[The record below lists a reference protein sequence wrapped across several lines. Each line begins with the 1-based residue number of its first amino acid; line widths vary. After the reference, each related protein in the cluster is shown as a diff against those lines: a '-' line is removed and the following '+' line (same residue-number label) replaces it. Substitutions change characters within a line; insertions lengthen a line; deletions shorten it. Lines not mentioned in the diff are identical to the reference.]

1 MTESRDDRERLR
13 DKLQRLPIFP
23 LYRVQLFPRAILPLY
38 IFEPRYREMTAA
50 CLAGDGL
57 MALAQLKPGFEADYQ
72 GRPPVR
78 SMAGLGKIIAHREN
92 ADGTYN
98 ILLEGLGRVRIDEEL
113 PPEHSYREVRAHRV
127 RDRIAE
133 GFDQQTVRET
143 LRLLIDKLSKTI
155 GESGASLRSLCAETK
170 RLPCLID
177 VLSSALI
184 QKPVLRRRLFECRD
198 LATRA
203 ELLIVSLAKI
213 VAGLNSEGQSEL
225 N

>member
-38 IFEPRYREMTAA
+38 VFEPRYREMTAA

>member
-1 MTESRDDRERLR
+1 MTESRNDRERLR

-38 IFEPRYREMTAA
+38 VFEPRYREMTAA

-57 MALAQLKPGFEADYQ
+57 MAIAQLKSGFESDYQ

-92 ADGTYN
+92 PDGTYN

-113 PPEHSYREVRAHRV
+113 PPDHSYREVRAHLV
-127 RDRIAE
+127 RDRIIE
-133 GFDQQTVRET
+133 GFDRQTVRDT
-143 LRLLIDKLSKTI
+143 LRLLIDKLSKSI
-155 GESGASLRSLCAETK
+155 GESGASLRSLCSETK
-170 RLPCLID
+170 RLPCLVD
-177 VLSSALI
+177 VLSSAII

-198 LATRA
+198 LAARA

>member
-50 CLAGDGL
+50 CLSGDGL

-78 SMAGLGKIIAHREN
+78 SIAGLGKIIAHREN

>member
-213 VAGLNSEGQSEL
+213 VAGLNSECQSEL